1 MEIKLKTTK
10 KPNLHKPILI
20 CGMPGSGYVGKIAI
34 DYLIKQFNAKQ
45 ICQIESNLFPPQV
58 IIKND
63 GTSENIKYR
72 IYKLEN
78 KTNKKDLLILTGE
91 SQPTTSESN
100 YLISEKI
107 IEYIN
112 KIGVKEVYT
121 LAAYITGEFIK
132 QPKVFGTST
141 HIKQIK
147 QMKKSGIIIMKEGII
162 TGMNGLLI
170 GMAKIHGMKGTALL
184 GETSGYVFDHNS
196 SKAVLQS
203 LNKLLKMNI
212 NTEYLNVKTK
222 ANDELLSQIEQM
234 KQTNENE
241 GIKYEENKDLQYIS

>member
-10 KPNLHKPILI
+10 KLILSKPILI

-45 ICQIESNLFPPQV
+45 ICQIESNLLPSQV

-72 IYKLEN
+72 IFKLEN
-78 KTNKKDLLILTGE
+78 KKNKKDLLILTGE
-91 SQPTTSESN
+91 SQPITSESN

-107 IEYIN
+107 IEYVN
-112 KIGVKEVYT
+112 KLGVKEVYT
-121 LAAYITGEFIK
+121 LAAYITGTFVK
-132 QPKVFGTST
+132 QPKVFGTAT
-141 HIKQIK
+141 HINQIK
-147 QMKKSGIIIMKEGII
+147 QMKKNGIIIMNEGII
-162 TGMNGLLI
+162 TGMNGVLI
-170 GMAKIHGMKGTALL
+170 GIAKIHGMKGISLL

-203 LNKLLKMNI
+203 LSKLLKIDI
-212 NTEYLNVKTK
+212 NTEYLDVEAK
-222 ANDELLSQIEQM
+222 ANNELLSQIEQM

-241 GIKYEENKDLQYIS
+241 GIKYEESKDLQYIS